1 MNFEVAS
8 GVGARR
14 RKGDAEALRAV
25 SLAGLPGQDGETA
38 TLNVSIFGLGYVGT
52 VCAGC
57 LVSAGHTV
65 VGVDVNPIKV
75 DAMNAGVA
83 PIVEPELPELF
94 VEGHKIKRLFAT
106 TSAAE
111 AIQATS
117 ISLVCVGT
125 PSQANGNLDLGYM
138 KRVCEEIGTALRH
151 KASPHLVVLRST
163 MLPGTT
169 EDLLIPILES
179 HSGKRLG
186 EGFDVCYNPE
196 FLREGSS
203 VYDFYHPPKIVIGA
217 HRAESAA
224 ALLQLYAGIEAPV
237 IRTSIRVAE
246 MAKYCDN
253 AFHALKVSF
262 ANEIGNLCKRMS
274 VDSHEVMDVFCQDRK
289 LNLSAA
295 YLKPGFA
302 FGGSCLPKD
311 LRALAYQGKRLDLES
326 PVLNAILQ
334 SNAVQVQLGIQL
346 IASVG
351 KKRIGFL
358 GMAFK
363 PDTDDLRESPL
374 VTVIETL
381 LGKGYHVRVYDRNV
395 STSRLMG
402 ANRRF
407 IEEHIPHLSSLLVD
421 DITEVADEA
430 DVVVV
435 GYQSPEFAQAIAGLR
450 ADQTVIDLA
459 RLAPKVTTAAGYQ
472 GICW

>member
-1 MNFEVAS
+1 MEISV
-8 GVGARR
+8 
-14 RKGDAEALRAV
+14 
-25 SLAGLPGQDGETA
+25 
-38 TLNVSIFGLGYVGT
+38 FGLGYVGT

-57 LVSAGHTV
+57 FVSEKHTV
-65 VGVDVNPIKV
+65 IGVDVNQAKV
-75 DAMNAGVA
+75 DGLNAGVA
-83 PIVEPELPELF
+83 PIVEPKLPDLIA
-94 VEGHKIKRLFAT
+94 EGRRAGLLRAT
-106 TSAAE
+106 TSAEE
-111 AIQATS
+111 AIRSTS

-125 PSQANGNLDLGYM
+125 PSQTNGNLDLTYM
-138 KRVCEEIGTALRH
+138 KRVCEEIGAALRH
-151 KASPHLVVLRST
+151 KAAPHLVVLRST

-169 EDLLIPILES
+169 EDLLVPILES

-186 EGFDVCYNPE
+186 NGFDVCYNPE

-203 VYDFYHPPKIVIGA
+203 VYDFYNPPKIVVGE
-217 HRAESAA
+217 RAPGTGE

-262 ANEIGNLCKRMS
+262 ANEIGNLCKRMG
-274 VDSHEVMDVFCQDRK
+274 VDSHEVMGVFCQDRK
-289 LNLSAA
+289 LNLSPA

-311 LRALAYQGKRLDLES
+311 LRALAYQAKRLDLDS

-334 SNAVQVQLGIQL
+334 SNAVQVQLGLQMITSL
-346 IASVG
+346 G

-374 VTVIETL
+374 VSVIESL
-381 LGKGYHVRVYDRNV
+381 LGKGYRVRIYDRNV
-395 STSRLMG
+395 STSRLIG

-407 IEEHIPHLSSLLVD
+407 IEEHIPHLSSLLVENIND
-421 DITEVADEA
+421 LAAEA
-430 DVVVV
+430 DVIVV
-435 GYQSPEFAQAIAGLR
+435 GYQSPEFAQVIQSLR

-459 RLAPKVTTAAGYQ
+459 RLAKQVTTPARYE